1 MFGVVRVCR
10 CCDLMVSLSL
20 SVAENYSLTL
30 VLSLDDVREACN
42 SIRANI
48 QEYLILFLL
57 RRKEIIANLIHY
69 HFLDDDD
76 DDDVIMGDSLISFDV
91 DENVP
96 IVVVLDRSKKVSKE
110 RACLLRQ

>member
-30 VLSLDDVREACN
+30 VLSLDDVQEARN

-69 HFLDDDD
+69 HFLDDD